1 MKNKV
6 RHVDLLLDAVDKDS
20 LLLKSSLEVYKYT
33 LDKQDLVENLVLI
46 YNQIYRANVKTM
58 LKSLTIEL

>member
-6 RHVDLLLDAVDKDS
+6 RHVELLLDAVDKDS

-46 YNQIYRANVKTM
+46 YN
-58 LKSLTIEL
+58 

>member
-1 MKNKV
+1 MRNKV
-6 RHVDLLLDAVDKDS
+6 RHVDLLMDAIDKDS
-20 LLLKSSLEVYKYT
+20 SLLKSSLEVYKYT

-46 YNQIYRANVKTM
+46 YNQIYKANVKTM

>member
-6 RHVDLLLDAVDKDS
+6 RHVDLLMDAIDKDS
-20 LLLKSSLEVYKYT
+20 SLLKSSLEVYKYT

-46 YNQIYRANVKTM
+46 YNQIYKANVKTM

>member
-6 RHVDLLLDAVDKDS
+6 RQVDLLLDALDKDS
-20 LLLKSSLEVYKYT
+20 LLLKSSLEVYKYN

-46 YNQIYRANVKTM
+46 YNQIYKANVKTM